1 MCAGHLALRLLGVT
15 GIFGVHSFCLR
26 LIDRIVP
33 LVIDIIGGV
42 GTRLGFDYTIRQRR
56 SLDGQRLRLNF
67 LAVLVGLTLDGRT
80 ACHTVVQHM
89 TDVALVA
96 IELKQECEML
106 QFHVGV
112 LSKHAVAIQLL
123 VHDVREEALR
133 NQRDLQIALI
143 AGVVIHDIV
152 GDIVRIERL
161 DLAVGIHRQADC
173 TGDADIGLP
182 EIVKRNYGGKGM
194 MVTDYTM
201 SEIVASVYD
210 CMENT
215 GRKEGILFIDEIN
228 CVSETLAP
236 MMLQFLQG
244 KTFGN
249 QKVPEGW
256 VIVTAGNPPEYNK
269 SVREFD
275 VVTLD
280 RIKKIDVEADFDVWK
295 EYAYQQGIHPAVISY
310 LELRRKNF
318 YRVENTVDGKI
329 FATARGWEDLSR
341 LIQVYEIL
349 GKTVDREVVSQ
360 YIQHRMIAKD
370 FASYLALY
378 YKYRTDYK
386 VEDILKGKWDSITL
400 GKIRTASLDEHLSI
414 VSLLNGKLSELFTEC
429 YLTDAY
435 LTKLYDYMVYFRE
448 AQDSLTAKNLMEKA
462 EADLEKD
469 KKSELLTKQQER
481 IQKRVVS
488 FFENASGLE
497 SASESTGS
505 DKTGSGS
512 EPAGGRSAAAESEVL
527 SSNRNYEF
535 VKALFESETEAYENR
550 TDEISFTLQNVFDF
564 MEAAF
569 GDSQEMVAFIT
580 ELNANYYSLW
590 FIRENG
596 SDQYYRHNKGLL
608 FDDRQK
614 MLLGQM
620 EEVENILNNGIK

>member
-1 MCAGHLALRLLGVT
+1 MNIKRAKQEIRDSIEAYLSKDE
-15 GIFGVHSFCLR
+15 FGEY
-26 LIDRIVP
+26 RIP
-33 LVIDIIGGV
+33 A
-42 GTRLGFDYTIRQRR
+42 IRQRPILLMGPPGIGKTQIMEQIAR
-56 SLDGQRLRLNF
+56 ECGIALVSYTITHHTRQS
-67 LAVLVGLTLDGRT
+67 AVGLP
-80 ACHTVVQHM
+80 
-89 TDVALVA
+89 
-96 IELKQECEML
+96 
-106 QFHVGV
+106 F
-112 LSKHAVAIQLL
+112 
-123 VHDVREEALR
+123 
-133 NQRDLQIALI
+133 
-143 AGVVIHDIV
+143 
-152 GDIVRIERL
+152 
-161 DLAVGIHRQADC
+161 
-173 TGDADIGLP
+173 
-182 EIVKRNYGGKGM
+182 IVKKNYGEEEFS
-194 MVTDYTM
+194 VTEYTM
-201 SEIVASVYD
+201 SEIISSVYD
-210 CMENT
+210 KMEKT
-215 GRKEGILFIDEIN
+215 GLKEGILFIDEIN

-236 MMLQFLQG
+236 MMLQFLQR

-370 FASYLALY
+370 FAGYLALY

-386 VEDILKGKWDSITL
+386 VEDILKGKWDPITL

-448 AQDSLTAKNLMEKA
+448 DQDSLTAKNLMEKA

-488 FFENASGLE
+488 FFENASGLK
-497 SASESTGS
+497 STSGSIGSESTGS

-512 EPAGGRSAAAESEVL
+512 ELAGGGSAAAESEVP

>member
-1 MCAGHLALRLLGVT
+1 MNIKRAKQEIRDSIEAYLAKDE
-15 GIFGVHSFCLR
+15 FGEY
-26 LIDRIVP
+26 RIP
-33 LVIDIIGGV
+33 A
-42 GTRLGFDYTIRQRR
+42 IRQRPILLMGPPGIGKTQVMEQIAR
-56 SLDGQRLRLNF
+56 ECGIALVSYTITHHTRQS
-67 LAVLVGLTLDGRT
+67 AVGLP
-80 ACHTVVQHM
+80 
-89 TDVALVA
+89 
-96 IELKQECEML
+96 
-106 QFHVGV
+106 F
-112 LSKHAVAIQLL
+112 
-123 VHDVREEALR
+123 
-133 NQRDLQIALI
+133 
-143 AGVVIHDIV
+143 
-152 GDIVRIERL
+152 
-161 DLAVGIHRQADC
+161 
-173 TGDADIGLP
+173 
-182 EIVKRNYGGKGM
+182 IVKKNYGEEEFS
-194 MVTDYTM
+194 VTEYTM
-201 SEIVASVYD
+201 SEIISSVYD
-210 CMENT
+210 KMEKT
-215 GRKEGILFIDEIN
+215 GLKEGILFIDEIN

-295 EYAYQQGIHPAVISY
+295 EYAYRQGIHPAVISY

-349 GKTVDREVVSQ
+349 GKAVDREVVSQ

-429 YLTDAY
+429 YITDAY

-448 AQDSLTAKNLMEKA
+448 DHDSLTAKNLLEKA

-488 FFENASGLE
+488 FFENASG
-497 SASESTGS
+497 SKSTSGSIGSESTGS
-505 DKTGSGS
+505 NKTGSGS
-512 EPAGGRSAAAESEVL
+512 DPAGGRSAAAESKEPL
-527 SSNRNYEF
+527 SNRNYEF

-550 TDEISFTLQNVFDF
+550 TDEISLTLQNVFDF

>member
-1 MCAGHLALRLLGVT
+1 MNIKRAKQEIRDSIEAYLSKDE
-15 GIFGVHSFCLR
+15 FGEY
-26 LIDRIVP
+26 RIP
-33 LVIDIIGGV
+33 A
-42 GTRLGFDYTIRQRR
+42 IRQRPILLMGPPGIGKTQIMEQIAGECGIALVSYTITHHTR
-56 SLDGQRLRLNF
+56 QS
-67 LAVLVGLTLDGRT
+67 AVGLP
-80 ACHTVVQHM
+80 
-89 TDVALVA
+89 
-96 IELKQECEML
+96 
-106 QFHVGV
+106 F
-112 LSKHAVAIQLL
+112 
-123 VHDVREEALR
+123 
-133 NQRDLQIALI
+133 
-143 AGVVIHDIV
+143 
-152 GDIVRIERL
+152 
-161 DLAVGIHRQADC
+161 
-173 TGDADIGLP
+173 
-182 EIVKRNYGGKGM
+182 IVKKNYGEEEFS
-194 MVTDYTM
+194 VTEYTM
-201 SEIVASVYD
+201 SEIISSVYD
-210 CMENT
+210 KMEKT
-215 GRKEGILFIDEIN
+215 GLKEGILFIDEIN

-370 FASYLALY
+370 FAGYLALC

-400 GKIRTASLDEHLSI
+400 GKIRAASLDEHLSV

-429 YLTDAY
+429 CLTDAY

-448 AQDSLTAKNLMEKA
+448 DQDSLTAKNLLEKA

-497 SASESTGS
+497 ATGS
-505 DKTGSGS
+505 DKTGSDSG
-512 EPAGGRSAAAESEVL
+512 PAGGRSAAAESEVP

-535 VKALFESETEAYENR
+535 VKVLFESETEAYENR
-550 TDEISFTLQNVFDF
+550 TNEISFTLQNVFDF

>member
-1 MCAGHLALRLLGVT
+1 MGGEACQQEMRY
-15 GIFGVHSFCLR
+15 FGSDKRATVKKEKHTEGDTTKTMNIKRAKQEIRDSIEAYLSKDEFGEY
-26 LIDRIVP
+26 RIP
-33 LVIDIIGGV
+33 A
-42 GTRLGFDYTIRQRR
+42 IRQRPILLMGPPGIGKTQVMEQIAR
-56 SLDGQRLRLNF
+56 ECGIALVSYTITHHTRQS
-67 LAVLVGLTLDGRT
+67 AVGLP
-80 ACHTVVQHM
+80 
-89 TDVALVA
+89 
-96 IELKQECEML
+96 
-106 QFHVGV
+106 F
-112 LSKHAVAIQLL
+112 
-123 VHDVREEALR
+123 
-133 NQRDLQIALI
+133 
-143 AGVVIHDIV
+143 
-152 GDIVRIERL
+152 
-161 DLAVGIHRQADC
+161 
-173 TGDADIGLP
+173 
-182 EIVKRNYGGKGM
+182 IVKKNYGEEEFS
-194 MVTDYTM
+194 VTEYTM
-201 SEIVASVYD
+201 SEIISSVYD
-210 CMENT
+210 KMEKT
-215 GRKEGILFIDEIN
+215 GLKEGILFIDEIN

-414 VSLLNGKLSELFTEC
+414 VSLLNGKLSELFAEC

-448 AQDSLTAKNLMEKA
+448 DQDRLTAKNLMEKA

-488 FFENASGLE
+488 FFENASG
-497 SASESTGS
+497 SKSTSGSIGSESTGS

-512 EPAGGRSAAAESEVL
+512 ELAGGGSAAAESEVP

-620 EEVENILNNGIK
+620 EEVENILNNGIM